1 MNKKNII
8 VCAVIGILLLVIGVL
23 VGIIYCNKE
32 EIFKHEKTEQQ
43 SEKINVDNNSDEK
56 NIVEE
61 KKDNDKNYDK
71 PLEKEEVKNMNENK
85 SENNVKNDNNTVK
98 YSNNDNLVINEL
110 NSTLESINEA
120 KSDKDFS
127 EKAKATFI
135 SIVDFLF
142 YDGTI
147 NGVTFNELTTSG
159 KEKVLELA
167 NKIDT
172 KLEEKSPGYK
182 DKISSGT
189 SKAFNKASEVIKK
202 GAKNIN
208 DFAKEALGNDNYN
221 SIIDAKD
228 ELVKYS
234 KNAFSFVR
242 GVGSKLY
249 SNTKDKL
256 NEWYQNFKNN

>member
-8 VCAVIGILLLVIGVL
+8 ICAVIGILLLVIGVL
-23 VGIIYCNKE
+23 VGIIYSNKE
-32 EIFKHEKTEQQ
+32 EIFKHEKTEQP
-43 SEKINVDNNSDEK
+43 SEKINVDNNNDEK

-61 KKDNDKNYDK
+61 KKDNDKKYDK
-71 PLEKEEVKNMNENK
+71 PLEKEEVKNMNESK
-85 SENNVKNDNNTVK
+85 SKNNVKNDNNTVK

-135 SIVDFLF
+135 SVVDFLF

-189 SKAFNKASEVIKK
+189 SKAFTKASEVIKK

-234 KNAFSFVR
+234 KNAFSFVG

-249 SNTKDKL
+249 TNTKDKL